1 MFGLQLPVGGWT
13 NNRKLSELGEYVRL
27 TLENDL
33 EGMSTPSH
41 FLVRLLTR
49 RRIHAVS
56 LA

>member
-33 EGMSTPSH
+33 EGMFAPSH
-41 FLVRLLTR
+41 ILARLLTR
-49 RRIHAVS
+49 GRIHAVS